1 MSDDSRPI
9 RKPQGLGWTTPLLL
23 LALIGLS
30 IVVTG
35 LLSERALNRTKIET
49 QMAAEKNRSATV
61 EAELRAEIEALK
73 RAAAQREAEIAERIA
88 ELTQREAAIAGRED
102 AATER
107 TQSSFQGLLIQ
118 QNLLKNLEALKAS
131 LPDVTPEVE
140 RLAKEHAQFDAEVQR
155 LRKENAE
162 LRRRLN
168 SAAPL
173 QSR

>member
-1 MSDDSRPI
+1 MSDDPRPNG
-9 RKPQGLGWTTPLLL
+9 RFHFARW
-23 LALIGLS
+23 LATILS
-30 IVVTG
+30 VAVIVFCWQMMTFK
-35 LLSERALNRTKIET
+35 LRALS
-49 QMAAEKNRSATV
+49 AESFA
-61 EAELRAEIEALK
+61 
-73 RAAAQREAEIAERIA
+73 AAAQKQISFSERRIA
-88 ELTQREAAIAGRED
+88 ELEAQQAAREAEFAARSEELRQREAAIAGRED

-131 LPDVTPEVE
+131 LPEMTPEVE

-173 QSR
+173 ESR